1 MHPMNTSIRSF
12 LVAAACSL
20 AVFGSASAQTAPAS
34 QGKSSGRIGF
44 INTERIL
51 KESVLAKAAQ
61 SKLESEFAKRDKD
74 LQDEAARI
82 KALSAKLDKDGPVMS
97 DSDRVSAQ
105 QQLSDLSRDFQQKQ
119 REFGEDLNA
128 RRNAML
134 ASVLDKANKVVRDVA
149 EQGNYD
155 FILQDAVYANP
166 RVDIT
171 DKVLKEL
178 DASAGK

>member
-1 MHPMNTSIRSF
+1 MQSMTHTLRSILLAGACTVALMGSC
-12 LVAAACSL
+12 AAAQ
-20 AVFGSASAQTAPAS
+20 APAMTAPS
-34 QGKSSGRIGF
+34 GKVGF

-51 KESVLAKAAQ
+51 KESTLAKAAQ
-61 SKLESEFAKRDKD
+61 AKLESEFSKRDKD
-74 LQDEAARI
+74 LQDMAAKI
-82 KALSAKLDKDGPVMS
+82 KAMNARLDKEGPVLS
-97 DSDRVSAQ
+97 DSDRMSQQ
-105 QQLSDLSRDFQQKQ
+105 QQLSDMTRDFQQKQ

-134 ASVLDKANKVVRDVA
+134 ASVLDKANKVVRAVA

-155 FILQDAVYANP
+155 FILQDAVYVNP

-178 DASAGK
+178 DAASAAK